1 MITINYTTMNYV
13 HVVVLA
19 GGLGK
24 RMESSLPKVLH
35 VVQGKPM
42 CVHVLEKVK
51 KLHPKGIYVVVG
63 KYRSMIEETIQQYMS
78 LEDIVFVNQ
87 DTPKGTGHALMC
99 AKDEIMKRQSQTQ
112 QQRLPEKVLVLCG
125 DVPFLTLN
133 TMRRITQIQISKVAL
148 LTTMFENPHGYGR
161 IIKNKNNFFQQIV
174 EEKECTEEQK
184 QIKLV
189 NGGVYCFQLDVLCA
203 YLPLIQNVNAQNEY
217 YLTDIFEI
225 IKKNTMISIDM
236 IHVAEKENH
245 ELLGINTKEQLNQ
258 LQLHT

>member
-1 MITINYTTMNYV
+1 MITINYTTMNHV

-78 LEDIVFVNQ
+78 VEDIVFVNQ

-99 AKDEIMKRQSQTQ
+99 AKDEIMKLYQKCVAHASKQGIGVSK
-112 QQRLPEKVLVLCG
+112 PNANKK
-125 DVPFLTLN
+125 
-133 TMRRITQIQISKVAL
+133 RRAK
-148 LTTMFENPHGYGR
+148 
-161 IIKNKNNFFQQIV
+161 
-174 EEKECTEEQK
+174 
-184 QIKLV
+184 
-189 NGGVYCFQLDVLCA
+189 
-203 YLPLIQNVNAQNEY
+203 
-217 YLTDIFEI
+217 
-225 IKKNTMISIDM
+225 
-236 IHVAEKENH
+236 
-245 ELLGINTKEQLNQ
+245 
-258 LQLHT
+258 